1 MKDRMNGLFFMT
13 KFSIIYLMNIYLDLV
28 TSFAKIGAFTFGGG
42 YAMLP
47 MLQKEIVENKHWA
60 TETELLDYF
69 AIGQCTPGV
78 IAVNTASFIGY
89 NKKGIPGAIVATIG
103 VILPSFFII
112 LAIASLLSNFADL
125 AIVQHALSGIRIAVC
140 VLIFKAVWNMLK
152 TGVKDWPGILIF
164 ITAFFLSLFSILPTV
179 PIIILAATAG
189 ILVQAYKAKKVNA

>member
-1 MKDRMNGLFFMT
+1 MNT
-13 KFSIIYLMNIYLDLV
+13 YLDLV
-28 TSFAKIGAFTFGGG
+28 TSFIKIGAFTFGGG

-60 TETELLDYF
+60 TEAELLDYF

-89 NKKGIPGAIVATIG
+89 NKKGIPGAIMATIG
-103 VILPSFFII
+103 VILPSFCII
-112 LAIASLLSNFADL
+112 LVIASLLSNFADL

-140 VLIFKAVWNMLK
+140 ALIFKAVWNMLK

-164 ITAFFLSLFSILPTV
+164 STAFILSLFSILPTV
-179 PIIILAATAG
+179 PIIILAAAAG